1 MSSFLQ
7 RPFFW
12 WIVLLLLGIF
22 FDFALNDYL
31 QLILIFSILNSVLA
45 LGLNLVNGFTGQF
58 SLGHAGFMAVG
69 AYTSGYLSLH
79 WMPFSGALDF
89 LNYILLALVSGS
101 TAALAGFLVGLP
113 SLRLRGDY
121 LAIVTLGFGEII
133 RVMIL
138 NSPSIGGA
146 RGLPGIPGPSDI
158 QLGSVTI
165 SRFFQSYALTMT
177 GLLLT
182 TLLLWRVLKSNT
194 GRLFLSIREDEI
206 AAQSMG
212 INITHVKVKSFVLS
226 SFLAGVGGS
235 FFAHITNYLN
245 PSTFSFMTSIN
256 FVVMVVLGGM
266 GSLTGSIIAAFVVT
280 LMPEL
285 LRPIQDLTGIDLR
298 MVIFSVSLVLLMIL
312 RPKGL
317 MGRLEIMDV
326 WRKYVRKLT

>member
-1 MSSFLQ
+1 MSPFLK

-12 WIVLLLLGIF
+12 WIILLVLGLL
-22 FDFALNDYL
+22 FDFTMNDYFK
-31 QLILIFSILNSVLA
+31 LILIFSILNSVLA

-69 AYTSGYLSLH
+69 AYTSGYLSLI
-79 WMPFSGALDF
+79 WMPFSGVFDI
-89 LNYILLALVSGS
+89 LNYLILALISGS
-101 TAALAGFLVGLP
+101 VAAFTGFLVGLP

-133 RVMIL
+133 RVIIL
-138 NSPSIGGA
+138 NSPKIGGA
-146 RGLPGIPGPSDI
+146 RGLAGIPGPSDI
-158 QLGSVTI
+158 SLGSWTL
-165 SRFFQSYALTMT
+165 SRFLQSYTITMT

-182 TLLLWRVLKSNT
+182 CLLLWRILRSNT

-212 INITHVKVKSFVLS
+212 INITNVKVKSFVLS

-245 PSTFSFMTSIN
+245 PSSFSFMASIN
-256 FVVMVVLGGM
+256 FVVMIVLGGM
-266 GSLTGSIIAAFVVT
+266 GSLTGSVIAAFFVT
-280 LMPEL
+280 LLPEF
-285 LRPIQDLTGIDLR
+285 LRPIQDYTGVDLR

-312 RPKGL
+312 QPQGL